1 MPHLSVEAR
10 TKAAPDRGS
19 LKRGRPVVDV
29 VDLVE
34 DPDNPRVVPRSEG
47 RNGEKNEQMKNE
59 RRRRNEERAKK
70 ERKKLN
76 EKKETKK
83 PENRWDICD
92 ECYSVP
98 FPSDATMFC
107 LKCKNNFRVW
117 YELCNELSALDRNSK
132 MWEECFPE
140 D

>member
-1 MPHLSVEAR
+1 MPRSRMPRELEAR
-10 TKAAPDRGS
+10 TTAAPDRGS

-34 DPDNPRVVPRSEG
+34 DPDNPRVVRRSEG
-47 RNGEKNEQMKNE
+47 RKGEKNVKQM
-59 RRRRNEERAKK
+59 REERAKK
-70 ERKKLN
+70 KVKE
-76 EKKETKK
+76 EKETKK

-98 FPSDATMFC
+98 FPSDATMLC